1 MLAGIVAVGAAV
13 IGALAALRAAR
24 IGSDAAASSRTQDDD
39 RRRKFFGSVVAEDL
53 SSLRSRCRLAEGVI
67 VTLHAG
73 NHHVT
78 EDSRRQMRL
87 TLHPILN
94 DWSFMSLLDDAF
106 LRRLAEL
113 QRVVADHNYDVER
126 AGTFTVDAWRESV
139 IARLNRISGSA
150 NELRGQATLIG
161 RGGQVAS

>member
-1 MLAGIVAVGAAV
+1 
-13 IGALAALRAAR
+13 
-24 IGSDAAASSRTQDDD
+24 
-39 RRRKFFGSVVAEDL
+39 
-53 SSLRSRCRLAEGVI
+53 
-67 VTLHAG
+67 
-73 NHHVT
+73 
-78 EDSRRQMRL
+78 MRL
-87 TLHPILN
+87 LLHPILN

-139 IARLNRISGSA
+139 IARLNRISGAA